1 MSVSDKLKTDVA
13 ARNIAEIR
21 DDLWARITIDPNFT
35 EGFPEN
41 WKYCLDNG
49 IAESEIYQKHDGR
62 DIDLEP
68 TGENFNLLAGQLSTN
83 FSKERLDKMKEIGR
97 KLYPPVNEEKAKS
110 QTSAHVDG
118 KTEPTGKEP
127 SYDSG
132 EAGLLPLAAGIA
144 IGAIAGGA
152 IGAAIFGK
160 AVAAAVGA
168 VIGAAAGGTIGATQS
183 KK

>member
-13 ARNIAEIR
+13 ARNLVAIR
-21 DDLWARITIDPNFT
+21 DDLWSRIVLDPNFT
-35 EGFPEN
+35 DGFPES

-49 IAESEIYQKHDGR
+49 ITEEELYEKHDGR
-62 DIDLEP
+62 DIDLEL
-68 TGENFNLLAGQLSTN
+68 TGENFDLLGGQLRTN

-97 KLYPPVNEEKAKS
+97 KLYPVNEEKSES

-118 KTEPTGKEP
+118 KTKPTDKEP
-127 SYDSG
+127 SSDSG
-132 EAGLLPLAAGIA
+132 EAGLLLAGIA
-144 IGAIAGGA
+144 IGAVAGGI

-168 VIGAAAGGTIGATQS
+168 VIGAAAGGTIGAKQS

>member
-13 ARNIAEIR
+13 ARNLTAIR
-21 DDLWARITIDPNFT
+21 GDLWSRIVLDPNFT
-35 EGFPEN
+35 GGFPES
-41 WKYCLDNG
+41 WQYCLDNG
-49 IAESEIYQKHDGR
+49 ITEAELYQEHDGR

-68 TGENFNLLAGQLSTN
+68 TGENFDLLGGQLSTN

-97 KLYPPVNEEKAKS
+97 KLYPPVNEEKAES
-110 QTSAHVDG
+110 QTSAH
-118 KTEPTGKEP
+118 KEP
-127 SYDSG
+127 SSDSG
-132 EAGLLPLAAGIA
+132 EAGLLLAGIA
-144 IGAIAGGA
+144 IGAVAGGI

-168 VIGAAAGGTIGATQS
+168 VIGAAAGGTIGAKQS

>member
-13 ARNIAEIR
+13 ARNLVAIR
-21 DDLWARITIDPNFT
+21 DDLWSRIALDPNFT
-35 EGFPEN
+35 GGFPES

-49 IAESEIYQKHDGR
+49 ITAAELYQEHDGR

-68 TGENFNLLAGQLSTN
+68 TGENFNLLAGQLRTN
-83 FSKERLDKMKEIGR
+83 FSKERLDKIQKIGE
-97 KLYPPVNEEKAKS
+97 KLYPPVNEEKSES
-110 QTSAHVDG
+110 QTSANVKG

-127 SYDSG
+127 SSDSG
-132 EAGLLPLAAGIA
+132 EAGLLLAGIA
-144 IGAIAGGA
+144 IGAVAGGI

>member
-13 ARNIAEIR
+13 ARNLVAIR
-21 DDLWARITIDPNFT
+21 DDLWSRIALDPNFT
-35 EGFPEN
+35 GGFPES

-49 IAESEIYQKHDGR
+49 ITAAELYQEHDGR

-68 TGENFNLLAGQLSTN
+68 TGENFNLLAGQLRTN
-83 FSKERLDKMKEIGR
+83 FSKERLDKIQKIGR
-97 KLYPPVNEEKAKS
+97 ELYPVDEEKPES

-118 KTEPTGKEP
+118 KTKPTGRESSP
-127 SYDSG
+127 DSG
-132 EAGLLPLAAGIA
+132 DSGLLLAGIA
-144 IGAIAGGA
+144 IGAVAGGI

>member
-13 ARNIAEIR
+13 ARNLVAIR
-21 DDLWARITIDPNFT
+21 DDLWSRITLDPNFT
-35 EGFPEN
+35 GGFPES

-49 IAESEIYQKHDGR
+49 IAEAELYQEHDGR

-68 TGENFNLLAGQLSTN
+68 TGENFNLLAGHLSTN

-97 KLYPPVNEEKAKS
+97 KLYPVNDNES
-110 QTSAHVDG
+110 F
-118 KTEPTGKEP
+118 
-127 SYDSG
+127 SG
-132 EAGLLPLAAGIA
+132 NGDPDKKKDWWPPLAGLA

-160 AVAAAVGA
+160 AVAAAAAGA
-168 VIGAAAGGTIGATQS
+168 VIGAAVGGTIGAKQS
-183 KK
+183 TK

>member
-13 ARNIAEIR
+13 ARNLVAIR
-21 DDLWARITIDPNFT
+21 DDLWSRIALDPNFT
-35 EGFPEN
+35 GGFKES
-41 WKYCLDNG
+41 WEYCLKNG
-49 IAESEIYQKHDGR
+49 ITETELYQEHDGR

-68 TGENFNLLAGQLSTN
+68 TGENFNLLGGQLRTN

-97 KLYPPVNEEKAKS
+97 KLYPVNEEKAKS
-110 QTSAHVDG
+110 QTSANVKG

-127 SYDSG
+127 SSDSG
-132 EAGLLPLAAGIA
+132 EAGLLLAGIA
-144 IGAIAGGA
+144 IGAVAGGI